1 MTMAREIMV
10 SAINRFPVKS
20 MAGQQLQEAECGWH
34 GLVGDRRY
42 AFIKARDRSKFPYLT
57 ARTLFDL
64 LRYEPSYTNSHPY
77 DSPIHIRT
85 PTGNQWPLASPE
97 LLAELETRSGEALYL
112 LQTGQGFFDS
122 MGISILST
130 ATVHALGLLVGREL
144 DQRRFRANIIVDAG
158 DTPFVEETWL
168 GATLR
173 LGAGADAP
181 AVKLNRGIPR
191 CAMINLDPDSA
202 ERDASVLKTV
212 VRERE
217 NIVGMYGM
225 VVRTG
230 TVQVGDNVEVIP
242 GHPDNMIGGI

>member
-1 MTMAREIMV
+1 MAHEIVV

-20 MAGQQLQEAECGWH
+20 MAGQQLQAVELGWH

-42 AFIKARDRSKFPYLT
+42 AFIKTRDRSKFPYLT

-85 PTGNQWPLASPE
+85 PTGSEWPLTSPE
-97 LLAELETRSGEALYL
+97 LIGELETRSGAPLYL

-122 MGISILST
+122 MGISIIST
-130 ATVHALGLLVGREL
+130 ATLRALDLLVGREL
-144 DQRRFRANIIVDAG
+144 DQRRFRINIIVDAG
-158 DTPFVEETWL
+158 DTPFVEETWP

-173 LGAGADAP
+173 LGESADAP
-181 AVKLNRGIPR
+181 AVTLNRGIPR

-217 NIVGMYGM
+217 NIAGVYGM

-230 TVQVGDNVEVIP
+230 TVRVGDSIVLVR
-242 GHPDNMIGGI
+242 